1 MIIGTITNWGEVQ
14 GQINDAPNVLAGT
27 ISSAELM
34 GGQIVGMRG
43 MKGDKG
49 DDGEDGHTPV
59 ITATRLGKVTVIAV
73 DSVAVATIYDGDKGD
88 EPVITA
94 TRDSELGVTHIYCD
108 GVSIATILDGADGET
123 PEIDTYRDT
132 GVTYITAN
140 GITIGAVY
148 DGDKGDKGDKGDT
161 GATGADGHSPVITA
175 NKVGKV
181 TTVYADGVAIATI
194 NDGQDGGGS
203 GVFIAEIGTTS
214 YSDIDTAFQGGK
226 LVIGRVSGT
235 GDTYFPLVVD
245 NSSYYNYYSFQVT
258 SGKFVFE
265 YKIDNTDEWTTS
277 QYVIATDDEAT
288 TSKKG
293 LMSSSDKTKLDG
305 IASGAEVNVQS
316 DWNEA
321 DSSNDAYIK
330 NKPTLFSGDYND
342 LTNKPTIPTVSGLL
356 DVFYPIG
363 SYYETSDTSFD
374 PNVAW
379 GGTWVQETSGQ
390 VHVSAGGSYSVS
402 GALNNTSDGGASTVK
417 LTSAQSGVPKH
428 SHTYTRPT
436 VVTGGGGHSHT
447 ATLKYRNAVPTNGSS
462 AQPWAEGTLSSTGTV
477 TIASNSGTH
486 SHTLTGGGVADNTAA
501 SASSA
506 HNNMQPYIVV
516 NRWHRTA

>member
-1 MIIGTITNWGEVQ
+1 MALIGSITNYGSLQ
-14 GQINDAPNVLAGT
+14 GSINNFNGALTGY
-27 ISSAELM
+27 ISSSALI
-34 GGQIVGMRG
+34 GGQVVGMRG
-43 MKGDKG
+43 LKGDKG
-49 DDGEDGHTPV
+49 DQGDPGADGQ
-59 ITATRLGKVTVIAV
+59 
-73 DSVAVATIYDGDKGD
+73 
-88 EPVITA
+88 
-94 TRDSELGVTHIYCD
+94 
-108 GVSIATILDGADGET
+108 DGADGFS
-123 PEIDTYRDT
+123 PIANVSKVGDTAT
-132 GVTYITAN
+132 
-140 GITIGAVY
+140 ITITDSLGTTTATVEDGA
-148 DGDKGDKGDKGDT
+148 DGQDGQD
-161 GATGADGHSPVITA
+161 GADGHSPVITA

-181 TTVYADGVAIATI
+181 TTVYVDGVAIATI

-293 LMSSSDKTKLDG
+293 LMSSSDKTKLNG
-305 IASGAEVNVQS
+305 IESGAEVNVQS

-321 DSSNDAYIK
+321 DNTKDDFIK
-330 NKPTLFSGDYND
+330 
-342 LTNKPTIPTVSGLL
+342 NKPTIPTVSGLL

-374 PNVAW
+374 PNISW
-379 GGTWVQETSGQ
+379 GGTWSLETEGLVHIGAGSNYTVGDTGGEKTHTLKAAEAAQKNLGAIASGGMSANSSHSHNTADSDEKFLISTANVYVSDSKYNYPSTNTSG
-390 VHVSAGGSYSVS
+390 VRY
-402 GALNNTSDGGASTVK
+402 L
-417 LTSAQSGVPKH
+417 
-428 SHTYTRPT
+428 
-436 VVTGGGGHSHT
+436 VTT
-447 ATLKYRNAVPTNGSS
+447 
-462 AQPWAEGTLSSTGTV
+462 STGTQYV
-477 TIASNSGTH
+477 NEITNTSSASLAHTH
-486 SHTLTGGGVADNTAA
+486 STTISGSD
-501 SASSA
+501 ASSA